1 MTLDQGNEIL
11 TKLKQEF
18 TADLRDFALLLD
30 KASSAELDARLHDQA
45 ALLVSGHTRLI
56 SELGRVIYEI
66 HKASNLYEYP
76 ATRDDVLSTARN
88 LVDTS
93 FLFWK
98 MYKDASVKGLPVVSI
113 APGAYDHVQRLF
125 NSFLPKDELKTYH
138 DEFLNLGIKP
148 LPMIEELPEKP
159 VPINHKGRIR
169 TSIAVG
175 AISILIV
182 FAIFLTKE
190 QIPSQFAMMLQGLF
204 ALGLG
209 GLSAALLG
217 GVTVK
222 FQFSPI
228 SSAIGGFA
236 VMFIVWFYPPVVP
249 FDTFQVWISLRDKDG
264 NVVPTKDRLFLDF
277 PGGGDP
283 EGLNTG
289 GEYLFSNISSNKLKD
304 TVETYLMTPAEFAF
318 KKSKSNRV
326 FVKLTLG
333 ETRLEV
339 INNNDTILHKHADT
353 TAVVQV
359 TAVRMR

>member
-11 TKLKQEF
+11 TNAKNELI
-18 TADLRDFALLLD
+18 ANLRDLALLLE
-30 KASSAELDARLHDQA
+30 KARSGEAIGTLHDEA
-45 ALLVSGHTRLI
+45 GLLVSAHTRLI

-66 HKASNLYEYP
+66 HKTTNLYKYA
-76 ATRDDVLSTARN
+76 ATRDDVLSTSRN

-93 FLFWK
+93 FQFWK

-125 NSFLPKDELKTYH
+125 NSFLPKDELKIYH

-148 LPMIEELPEKP
+148 LPMIEELPDKP

-190 QIPSQFAMMLQGLF
+190 QIPSQFAMMLQALF

-228 SSAIGGFA
+228 GSAIGGFA

-304 TVETYLMTPAEFAF
+304 TVETYLMAPAEFAF
-318 KKSKSNRV
+318 KKSKSNRI

-339 INNNDTILHKHADT
+339 INSRDSITSRRAGSTLAIRYNAI
-353 TAVVQV
+353 
-359 TAVRMR
+359 R